1 MREAAQKGHFM
12 FGRELEF
19 WAVVV
24 GMALY
29 VATRDAEREP
39 LIRRIGKTAASAFLA
54 YGLADGVAP
63 YLNDSP
69 TFAAVVVMGFGL
81 ILLDLGTALLMDR
94 ALIKDLI
101 RRKIGGKNDG

>member
-1 MREAAQKGHFM
+1 M
-12 FGRELEF
+12 FGREWEF
-19 WAVVV
+19 WAVVL
-24 GMALY
+24 GMSLY
-29 VATRDAEREP
+29 VSSRDAEKEP

-63 YLNDSP
+63 YVGDSP